1 MTIVLALVVASA
13 IGLPHVLS
21 LREAPPL
28 VAAVIWLSALVLRAL
43 TAVSAALFVVFYL
56 PGTQLFNLVTHW
68 CWHAVLP
75 FFATH
80 LGLSGHQVG
89 DVAIVAPAF
98 VLAVS
103 LMSALWALRRAA
115 QAVAELVRR
124 SFVGRGPAGSV
135 IIEGAD
141 VFVAAAGLAHPRVVV
156 SAGALTALDDE
167 ELAASLEHERGHIAR
182 RHRYLMVLAEICR
195 ALGRFV
201 PGGSRGS
208 AELAFH
214 LERDAD
220 AYAIGR
226 RHDPLALASAICK
239 AAGAGPFGP
248 AVMALSGGYG
258 VTTRL
263 AYLTG
268 QRPRPRAST
277 DRFHRFL
284 AIALASVAL
293 GLMVGLPAVAVAGID
308 QVASTPTVRHCPD

>member
-1 MTIVLALVVASA
+1 MTIALALVVAFA
-13 IGLPHVLS
+13 VCLPHVLS
-21 LREAPPL
+21 LRQAPPM
-28 VAAVIWLSALVLRAL
+28 VAAVIWLSALVLRSLA
-43 TAVSAALFVVFYL
+43 AVFAALFFVFYL
-56 PGTQLFNLVTHW
+56 PSTQLFNLATHW

-98 VLAVS
+98 VLAISLVS
-103 LMSALWALRRAA
+103 VLWALLRATR
-115 QAVAELVRR
+115 AVRDLVRR
-124 SFVGRGPAGSV
+124 SFVGRGPGGSL
-135 IIEGAD
+135 IIGGSD

-182 RHRYLMVLAEICR
+182 RHRYLMVLAEVCN
-195 ALGRFV
+195 AFGRFV
-201 PGGSRGS
+201 PGGRRAS
-208 AELAFH
+208 AALGLH

-220 AYAIGR
+220 AYAIAR

-248 AVMALSGGYG
+248 AVMALGGGQG

-263 AYLTG
+263 AALTCDSPH
-268 QRPRPRAST
+268 PRSAS
-277 DRFHRFL
+277 DHLHRFVAVVL
-284 AIALASVAL
+284 AVLAL
-293 GLMVGLPAVAVAGID
+293 GLMAALPAVAAAGVD
-308 QVASTPTVRHCPD
+308 QFASTPTVRHCPD